1 MSERKGQIG
10 ADQHAEYERLE
21 GVGVA
26 LENAR
31 EHDRPHQWLHWKTK
45 ATRLG
50 SRPFGIS
57 CGSAPKGSTPFV
69 RQGGRAALY
78 GSTIFLSR
86 STTCAGAEKALSTKR
101 WTFSPLCGAISILS
115 RSASAKSSRSFSAAL
130 NASRRILI
138 CSAGTPGGAM

>member
-45 ATRLG
+45 ATRPG

-69 RQGGRAALY
+69 RRVPSRARGLY
-78 GSTIFLSR
+78 DSTIFLAPIR
-86 STTCAGAEKALSTKR
+86 APQITATLPAGPPPATRMSY
-101 WTFSPLCGAISILS
+101 
-115 RSASAKSSRSFSAAL
+115 
-130 NASRRILI
+130 
-138 CSAGTPGGAM
+138 